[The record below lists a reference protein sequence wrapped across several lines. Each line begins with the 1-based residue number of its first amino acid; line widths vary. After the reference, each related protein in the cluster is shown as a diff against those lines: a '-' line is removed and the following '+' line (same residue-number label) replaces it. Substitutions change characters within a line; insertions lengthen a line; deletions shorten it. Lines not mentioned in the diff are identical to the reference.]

1 MDKLDKNIIEQVVR
15 IVSDSLQE
23 NGWAQQ
29 ANVCLKCKKAGINT
43 KVLGNTSNFFAAME
57 DYIEKDID
65 NNNLPILRL
74 KKYCQNPYIKTYQE
88 IGELNKG
95 WKNFDKYV
103 EKLIS
108 SGIANDE
115 DEIKKE
121 LLKLAPHVKFFNKEY
136 KIDGAST
143 CRAFRANELVPTENI
158 AKKQPTLSSANSL
171 RNEKLSAYD
180 KLMKFAYF
188 PKKDTDSSKNGFQ
201 QAIEVLANEKVLKE
215 DWSYKDN
222 DTEDYPI
229 LKSYLLR
236 TFERLQS
243 EDEKH
248 SSDEHWSSKI
258 RYSKDGNYVVFNTGL
273 VDSLFEPVYAFFK
286 KNIRREDQWLFVA
299 FIKSNDKEHQTL
311 TRIFGTEL
319 PAPAHYYDNT
329 SELVY
334 NIKEGIGTYNWDHII
349 ERCDRLPVEFLRDN
363 GPSNFDYND
372 VGSNDF
378 FKRLSEAILN
388 DSRSYNRIKN
398 RILDAVDYAVKRVRW
413 NYKTAIPVYFPSSEE
428 ISLLL
433 PLSLVN
439 EEKIDV
445 ALVLEAT
452 QSGAYIAHTIL
463 TLKMAYNNARLITRP
478 DSDWLIAKN
487 ITSKKDSEE
496 EQED

>member
-1 MDKLDKNIIEQVVR
+1 MDKLEKKIIDQVVR
-15 IVSDSLQE
+15 IVSESLQE
-23 NGWAQQ
+23 NGWAKQ
-29 ANVCLKCKKAGINT
+29 ANVCLKCQKEGINT
-43 KVLGNTSNFFAAME
+43 KVLGSTSSFFEAMD
-57 DYIEKDID
+57 DYIERSTD

-74 KKYCQNPYIKTYQE
+74 KDSCHNPYVKYYLE
-88 IGELNKG
+88 MSELNNG
-95 WKNFDKYV
+95 WRDFDKYIDA
-103 EKLIS
+103 LIS
-108 SGIANDE
+108 SGVANDE
-115 DEIKKE
+115 DEIRTE
-121 LLKLAPHVKFFNKEY
+121 LSKLAPHIKFFDREY
-136 KIDGAST
+136 KIDEENT
-143 CRAFRANELVPTENI
+143 CRAFRANELVLNEN
-158 AKKQPTLSSANSL
+158 KVNQQSAMTISKSL
-171 RNEKLSAYD
+171 KNGRLSAYE

-188 PKKDTDSSKNGFQ
+188 PKKDVKNQKNGFQ

-215 DWSYKDN
+215 DWSYKDQ
-222 DTEDYPI
+222 DAEDYPI
-229 LKSYLLR
+229 LRSYILR

-243 EDEKH
+243 EDENH
-248 SSDEHWSSKI
+248 SRDEHWKSKI
-258 RYSKDGNYVVFNTGL
+258 RFSKDKLNVVFNTGL

-286 KNIRREDQWLFVA
+286 KNPHREDQWIFVA

-349 ERCDRLPVEFLRDN
+349 ERCDRLPIEFLRDN
-363 GPSNFDYND
+363 GPADFNYND
-372 VGSNDF
+372 VDSIDF
-378 FKRLSEAILN
+378 FKRLSEAILG
-388 DSRSYNRIKN
+388 DTRSYNRIKN
-398 RILDAVDYAVKRVRW
+398 RIEDAVDYAVKRVRW
-413 NYKTAIPVYFPSSEE
+413 NFKTAIPVYFPSSEK

-439 EEKIDV
+439 DDKIDV

-487 ITSKKDSEE
+487 ITSKEDIEE
-496 EQED
+496 DQD

>member
-1 MDKLDKNIIEQVVR
+1 MNKLDKRIIDQVVR
-15 IVSDSLQE
+15 IVSESLQE

-29 ANVCLKCKKAGINT
+29 ANVCLKCQKAGINT
-43 KVLGNTSNFFAAME
+43 KVFGSTSSFFAAME
-57 DYIEKDID
+57 DYIEKGRD
-65 NNNLPILRL
+65 NNDLPILRL
-74 KKYCQNPYIKTYQE
+74 KEGSNNPYVKVYLE
-88 IGELNKG
+88 MDELSKG
-95 WKNFDKYV
+95 WRDFDKYI
-103 EKLIS
+103 ETLIS
-108 SGIANDE
+108 SGVANDE
-115 DEIKKE
+115 SEIRTE
-121 LLKLAPHVKFFNKEY
+121 LLKIAPHVKFFDREY
-136 KIDGAST
+136 KIDEENT
-143 CRAFRANELVPTENI
+143 CRAFRANELVQSEN
-158 AKKQPTLSSANSL
+158 KVSHQSAVTTSNSL
-171 RNEKLSAYD
+171 KNGRVSAYD

-188 PKKDTDSSKNGFQ
+188 PKKDAKSSKNGFQ
-201 QAIEVLANEKVLKE
+201 QAIEVLANEKALKE
-215 DWSYKDN
+215 DWSYKDQ
-222 DTEDYPI
+222 DAEDYPI
-229 LKSYLLR
+229 LRSYFLR
-236 TFERLQS
+236 TFERLLS

-248 SSDEHWSSKI
+248 SNDEHWNSKI
-258 RYSKDGNYVVFNTGL
+258 RFSKDRSNVVFNTGL

-286 KNIRREDQWLFVA
+286 KNPYREDQWIFVA

-349 ERCDRLPVEFLRDN
+349 ERCDRLPIEFLRDN
-363 GPSNFDYND
+363 GPVDFNYND
-372 VGSNDF
+372 VDSADF
-378 FKRLSEAILN
+378 FKRLSEAILG
-388 DSRSYNRIKN
+388 DPRSYNRIKN

-413 NYKTAIPVYFPSSEE
+413 NFKTAIPVYFPSSEE

-439 EEKIDV
+439 DDKIDV

-487 ITSKKDSEE
+487 ITSKEDIEE
-496 EQED
+496 EQD

>member
-1 MDKLDKNIIEQVVR
+1 MDKLDKNIVDLVIR
-15 IVSDSLQE
+15 IVSESLQE

-29 ANVCLKCKKAGINT
+29 SNVCLKCQKAGINT
-43 KVLGNTSNFFAAME
+43 KLLGSTSNFFAAMK
-57 DYIEKDID
+57 DFIEKDND
-65 NNNLPILRL
+65 NNGLPILRL
-74 KKYCQNPYIKTYQE
+74 KNCAQNPYVKFYLE
-88 IGELNKG
+88 IGELSNG
-95 WKNFDKYV
+95 WRNFDKYK
-103 EKLIS
+103 ETLIS
-108 SGIANDE
+108 SGVANDE
-115 DEIKKE
+115 DEIKAE
-121 LLKLAPHVKFFNKEY
+121 LLKLAPHVKFFDRDY
-136 KIDGAST
+136 KIDEENT
-143 CRAFRANELVPTENI
+143 CRAFRANELVQNESKVSQQSEKPI
-158 AKKQPTLSSANSL
+158 SNSPK
-171 RNEKLSAYD
+171 NGKLSAYE

-188 PKKDTDSSKNGFQ
+188 PRKDAKNPKNGFQ
-201 QAIEVLANEKVLKE
+201 QAIEILANEKVLKE
-215 DWSYKDN
+215 DWSYKDQ
-222 DTEDYPI
+222 DAEDYPI
-229 LKSYLLR
+229 LKSYFLR

-248 SSDEHWSSKI
+248 LNDELWNTKI
-258 RYSKDGNYVVFNTGL
+258 RFSKDRLNVVFNTGL

-286 KNIRREDQWLFVA
+286 KNPHRENQWVFIA

-349 ERCDRLPVEFLRDN
+349 ERCDRLPIEFLRDN
-363 GPSNFDYND
+363 GPADFNYND
-372 VGSNDF
+372 LDSIDF

-398 RILDAVDYAVKRVRW
+398 RILDAVEYAVKRVRW
-413 NYKTAIPVYFPSSEE
+413 NFKTAIPVYFPSSEE

-439 EEKIDV
+439 DDKIDV

-487 ITSKKDSEE
+487 ITSKEDIEE
-496 EQED
+496 EQD